1 MATPSRRLAQLLVAS
16 SLAVAAVAVGGGSAD
31 ADPPRAWTGGV
42 ESDFGRVWWVHEGS
56 YAGAPGNWH
65 LGDLTIE
72 EDDDV
77 LTGSLVD
84 WSCPDGARPPDPLIS
99 PVPPTSCTIV
109 GGTYV
114 EQLDPWDIA
123 VFDHATN
130 RLRLSG
136 DFREVDASGEGVGTV
151 PIDVTLVGTGSPE
164 KTRTYSAGRTRLTY
178 EEYFPTAKA
187 WGRFDGHRVGGPRV
201 TQSITQVSFYIRD
214 MVRAP

>member
-1 MATPSRRLAQLLVAS
+1 MAVGLAG
-16 SLAVAAVAVGGGSAD
+16 AAVMTGGAAAD

-42 ESDFGRVWWVHEGS
+42 EADFGRVWWVHEGS

-84 WSCPDGARPPDPLIS
+84 WSCPDGARPPDPLLS
-99 PVPPTSCTIV
+99 PVPPTPCTIV

-136 DFREVDASGEGVGTV
+136 DFREVDATSTAVGTV
-151 PIDVTLVGTGSPE
+151 AIDVTLVGTGTPE
-164 KTRTYSAGRTRLTY
+164 KYRTYSAGRTRLEY

-187 WGRFDGHRVGGPRV
+187 WGRFDGHRVGGPHV
-201 TQSITQVSFYIRD
+201 TQTVKQVSFLIRD
-214 MVRAP
+214 MVPAP